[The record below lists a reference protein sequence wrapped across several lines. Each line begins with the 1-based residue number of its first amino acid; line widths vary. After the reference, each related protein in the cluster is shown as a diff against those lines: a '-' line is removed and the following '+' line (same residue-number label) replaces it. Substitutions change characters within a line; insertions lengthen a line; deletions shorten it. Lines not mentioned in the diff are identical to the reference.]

1 MFEKKISE
9 QTLKAI
15 VSKAHRTHYSIL
27 NGFTQTSLRGY
38 IDNAIVAEIREEF
51 QNIFTLETPLS
62 VWVVDAMEVESY
74 ESTAVPLFGELMAT
88 LHEHGTTLLIVAST
102 PGSKMGMFFSS
113 IGFSSSLSI
122 KHCSSANEAED
133 LAREFLEFPESSED
147 LKK

>member
-38 IDNAIVAEIREEF
+38 IDNAIVAEICEEF
-51 QNIFTLETPLS
+51 QNIFTLDTGLS

-102 PGSKMGMFFSS
+102 PGSKMGMFFFS
-113 IGFSSSLSI
+113 IGFSSPLSI
-122 KHCSSANEAED
+122 KHCSSADEAED
-133 LAREFLEFPESSED
+133 LARDFLEAEKASKD
-147 LKK
+147 TGK